1 MSPPF
6 APAAVRS
13 VIVGTGFM
21 GDVHARAVRAAGGT
35 VSAVVSRSADQAA
48 AAARQFGAQSA
59 YTSVAEALTHGDVDV
74 VHICTP
80 NHTHTALAHEVL
92 EAGVHVICEKP
103 LATSVADA
111 ENLEAAATAAGVV
124 HAVPFAY
131 RFYGSVREAR
141 ARILASPR
149 GDVRIVHGS
158 YLQDWLSRPDDTNWR
173 VDPAL
178 GGQSRAFGDIGVHW
192 CDLVEFVTGH
202 RIARVS
208 AQLLALPRP
217 GASESGTE
225 DAAVMQFV
233 TDHGAIGSSVI
244 SQISPG
250 RKNRLWFSVDTA
262 DASYQFDQ
270 ENPDSLWIGGRGHS
284 VELPR
289 AAEDQVIGP
298 HYDLVPTGHPQGYQ
312 DCFTNFVRDVHQAVR
327 GEPPDGLPTFADGLR
342 AAALTEAVLQSART
356 GAWVEPPRPPAVVD
370 VVHLRRTADR

>member
-6 APAAVRS
+6 TPAAVRS

-35 VSAVVSRSADQAA
+35 VAAVVSRSADQAA

-59 YTSVAEALTHGDVDV
+59 HTSVAEALTHGDVDV

-111 ENLEAAATAAGVV
+111 ESLEAAATAAGVV
-124 HAVPFAY
+124 HAIPFAY

-356 GAWVEPPRPPAVVD
+356 GTWVEPTRPPEVVD
-370 VVHLRRTADR
+370 VVHLRRPADR

>member
-6 APAAVRS
+6 TPAAVRS

-35 VSAVVSRSADQAA
+35 VAAVVSRSADQAA

-124 HAVPFAY
+124 HAIPFAY

-208 AQLLALPRP
+208 AQTARATTTRSLRIRHRGRRSHAVRHRPRGHRLERDQPDLTRPQEPALVLRGHRRRLIPVRP
-217 GASESGTE
+217 G
-225 DAAVMQFV
+225 
-233 TDHGAIGSSVI
+233 
-244 SQISPG
+244 
-250 RKNRLWFSVDTA
+250 
-262 DASYQFDQ
+262 
-270 ENPDSLWIGGRGHS
+270 
-284 VELPR
+284 
-289 AAEDQVIGP
+289 
-298 HYDLVPTGHPQGYQ
+298 
-312 DCFTNFVRDVHQAVR
+312 
-327 GEPPDGLPTFADGLR
+327 EP
-342 AAALTEAVLQSART
+342 
-356 GAWVEPPRPPAVVD
+356 
-370 VVHLRRTADR
+370 